1 MEKQKIQ
8 YVAGIVL
15 KKQIDAIAES
25 PAVARVY
32 ETAVCADLAGELDSW
47 PVFLEKIF
55 PKPSFDEFQKAK
67 LKVHSKIAGMIEK
80 HEAKTT

>member
-8 YVAGIVL
+8 QVAGIVL

-25 PAVARVY
+25 SAVALVY
-32 ETAVCADLAGELDSW
+32 ETAACADLAGELDSW
-47 PVFLEKIF
+47 PNFLEKIF
-55 PKPSFDEFQKAK
+55 SKPSFDEFRQAK

-80 HEAKTT
+80 HEAKNS